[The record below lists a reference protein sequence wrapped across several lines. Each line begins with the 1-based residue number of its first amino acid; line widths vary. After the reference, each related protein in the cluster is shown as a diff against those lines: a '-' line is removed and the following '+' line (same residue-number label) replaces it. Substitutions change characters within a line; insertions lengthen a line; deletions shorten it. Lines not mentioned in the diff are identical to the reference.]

1 MSDDA
6 WFLLTNPCPLLGR
19 RLDNSA
25 ADLGTLCS
33 ACCACGNGW
42 GMEVQKDRPGV
53 GESGFPKCAGP
64 GRQTLNRWSSYWIR
78 AQRFPVISWSQL
90 WQAPQLVSA
99 PPWLGRQVCMSW
111 TRHVF
116 RQDSLGPLAGIGFV
130 FVLYGVL
137 RWASSSSSPRALQ
150 WPTRAVPRS
159 AFSGSCRSAKMNGR
173 EDQDQARKWQSNAVQ
188 HHHPIAS
195 SKQASGVY
203 LFLVSSSVRLIC
215 FGFLFLLGSSRNF
228 EGIVCLLWKL
238 SWSYSVTNIWKAV
251 VFPDPVLVCFD
262 CKQL

>member
-1 MSDDA
+1 MSMWWKVWNWGGGLELNTAMVCWDGLV
-6 WFLLTNPCPLLGR
+6 LL
-19 RLDNSA
+19 
-25 ADLGTLCS
+25 
-33 ACCACGNGW
+33 
-42 GMEVQKDRPGV
+42 
-53 GESGFPKCAGP
+53 
-64 GRQTLNRWSSYWIR
+64 
-78 AQRFPVISWSQL
+78 
-90 WQAPQLVSA
+90 
-99 PPWLGRQVCMSW
+99 PP
-111 TRHVF
+111 HE
-116 RQDSLGPLAGIGFV
+116 
-130 FVLYGVL
+130 LYK
-137 RWASSSSSPRALQ
+137 

-262 CKQL
+262 CKQLWWHKW

>member
-1 MSDDA
+1 
-6 WFLLTNPCPLLGR
+6 
-19 RLDNSA
+19 
-25 ADLGTLCS
+25 
-33 ACCACGNGW
+33 
-42 GMEVQKDRPGV
+42 
-53 GESGFPKCAGP
+53 
-64 GRQTLNRWSSYWIR
+64 
-78 AQRFPVISWSQL
+78 
-90 WQAPQLVSA
+90 
-99 PPWLGRQVCMSW
+99 MSW

-238 SWSYSVTNIWKAV
+238 S
-251 VFPDPVLVCFD
+251 
-262 CKQL
+262 